1 MGSKRSGVGGACVR
15 DATRAGLGGGVLR
28 RDDGRCGWLQRVE
41 ALQGRV
47 AANESGVDDRTRDG
61 GWGAGCDRLW
71 GLRLFAE
78 TFWGGSAAIVV
89 ARGDGTL
96 GAATTSPAGSGK
108 RRRLVVQVRY
118 RSGGPERGVYRSDE
132 TGRARSGD
140 ESTGAVNGR
149 IGDGQGSGGVGAAS
163 TQCARRATVCGGQLR
178 GDPGGV
184 NRVGTV
190 WAHERVVYGSGP
202 RPARLV
208 GRGGRG
214 HGVFG

>member
-1 MGSKRSGVGGACVR
+1 MGSKRSGVSGAGVR
-15 DATRAGLGGGVLR
+15 AAARAGLGGGVLR
-28 RDDGRCGWLQRVE
+28 CDDGGCGWFQRVE
-41 ALQGRV
+41 AIQGRV
-47 AANESGVDDRTRDG
+47 AANKSSVDDRTRDG
-61 GWGAGCDRLW
+61 GWGVGCDCLW

-89 ARGDGTL
+89 ASGDGAI
-96 GAATTSPAGSGK
+96 GAAAASPAGSGK
-108 RRRLVVQVRY
+108 RRRIVVQVGY

-132 TGRARSGD
+132 TGRASSGD
-140 ESTGAVNGR
+140 ESAGAVNGR
-149 IGDGQGSGGVGAAS
+149 IGDGQGSGGLGAAS
-163 TQCARRATVCGGQLR
+163 AQCARGATVCGGQLR

-190 WAHERVVYGSGP
+190 WAHERVVYGSGS
-202 RPARLV
+202 RPAGLV